1 MPDANEKWLPL
12 GASYVLSVRVDESTL
27 PTRAK
32 NVLKRLGAITIA
44 DVAKLTPEQVLR
56 AKWAGKK
63 VLAYITAWLGE
74 FGLSLTIP
82 EKTIP
87 TAAGFPLLNSFFG
100 VQQRLFDYFG
110 YVEDYVKIPLR
121 DDTDAHWLLQQN
133 ENGRGKVTYASEE
146 LTLELLDRKNPGTFY
161 GDSIYT
167 QRFLPRW
174 VYRGKDFTMICV
186 DTHTDGNKFL
196 AIFANA
202 KEVKPETHG
211 AIYPLLC
218 EAANAWD
225 LWGDNVS
232 SILAEDARK
241 VHPEIRPAFMLDAEL
256 ELPKG
261 K

>member
-1 MPDANEKWLPL
+1 MPIYDIQVETSP
-12 GASYVLSVRVDESTL
+12 L

-32 NVLKRLGAITIA
+32 NVLKRLGALTLG
-44 DVAKLTPEQVLR
+44 DTAKLTEGKILK
-56 AKWAGKK
+56 AKWAGRK
-63 VLAYITAWLGE
+63 VLSYIKEWLDSY
-74 FGLSLTIP
+74 GLSLADSNLTM
-82 EKTIP
+82 P
-87 TAAGFPLLNSFFG
+87 TGFPLLNKFFG
-100 VQQRLFDYFG
+100 IQQLLFDYFG

-121 DDTDAHWLLQQN
+121 DDTDAHWLLL
-133 ENGRGKVTYASEE
+133 ENKHGGGHVWYAPEE
-146 LTLELLDRKNPGTFY
+146 LTLELFLGKNLDRKDVGTFY

-167 QRFLPRW
+167 QRFLPKW